1 MNLPMLR
8 ILSVLSCVCNYA
20 SYLCCLSYVYYLCI
34 LPRAP
39 IIFWPSIPGIR
50 ILPIFFLSY
59 LSYLCF
65 YLPYLSSQSYKLD
78 VFSYSFYLVYRVYLV
93 YFVHCICHINL
104 SCWLVPALAVFA
116 LSLSVLLF
124 FVLSVCNWSNFSNP
138 LNLLDHN
145 QHGNPI

>member
-1 MNLPMLR
+1 MLC
-8 ILSVLSCVCNYA
+8 ILSVLSYVCNYA
-20 SYLCCLSYVYYLCI
+20 SYLCFLSYVYYLCI

-39 IIFWPSIPGIR
+39 IIFWPSVPGIR
-50 ILPIFFLSY
+50 ILPEKFFSLSY
-59 LSYLCF
+59 LSYVCF
-65 YLPYLSSQSYKLD
+65 YLPYLSSPSYELD
-78 VFSYSFYLVYRVYLV
+78 FICSYSFYLVYRVYLV
-93 YFVHCICHINL
+93 YLVHCICHINL

-116 LSLSVLLF
+116 LSCSVLLF